1 MKLVR
6 PPTTSR
12 PTTVHIE
19 RWISVDGSAHSS
31 RPMMA
36 PPTSAKPIA
45 APAWIAMARW
55 RPTTRARKATSTA
68 SGASRAHG
76 THISIWSTNASLNVT
91 RLPLIPADTH
101 DCPATIIVSAA
112 QHARSIAAHRATVVH
127 HAGRPRSARPRAGTA
142 DVSAG
147 CGTDVISGSRPL
159 VSRRVNG
166 LDHPLHLR
174 QDPLDVGQRYGAGG
188 QAEPA
193 GVLVDPERLEG
204 HRRERRLAE
213 QVQADVLV
221 GAQHL
226 AGGSPHAGQGEPRAQ
241 VHRAGRRDRVDGK
254 PARAH
259 RDDPAIERVE
269 PRLELLLHV
278 AVILGDRLP

>member
-127 HAGRPRSARPRAGTA
+127 HAGRPRSARPRAGTS

-193 GVLVDPERLEG
+193 GVLVDPERWKG
-204 HRRERRLAE
+204 TAANAASRSRYRRMSS
-213 QVQADVLV
+213 LV
-221 GAQHL
+221 RSTSPAGVRMPVRANRAL
-226 AGGSPHAGQGEPRAQ
+226 RYIAPAGGIASTGSPRA
-241 VHRAGRRDRVDGK
+241 RIAT
-254 PARAH
+254 
-259 RDDPAIERVE
+259 I
-269 PRLELLLHV
+269 PR
-278 AVILGDRLP
+278 